1 MPEYFKPTNIF
12 TVNDS
17 FNWQET
23 NRLVILKIGLGVD
36 LGTTKKQIQRV
47 VRRLGDGT
55 AVSTWS
61 FEPRE
66 GLELCNAKAVPSSL
80 SYFKTLSIGLVRGI
94 GLSTSRSAGQRCMT
108 DSMSSVTVKI

>member
-1 MPEYFKPTNIF
+1 MPEYFKPPNIF

-36 LGTTKKQIQRV
+36 LGTTEKQIQRV

-66 GLELCNAKAVPSSL
+66 GLALCNAKEYLLPLVI
-80 SYFKTLSIGLVRGI
+80 LSIGLVRGI
-94 GLSTSRSAGQRCMT
+94 GLSTFRSAGQRCMT

>member
-1 MPEYFKPTNIF
+1 MPEYFKPPNIF

-36 LGTTKKQIQRV
+36 LGTTEKQIQRV

-66 GLELCNAKAVPSSL
+66 GLALCNAKAVPSSL
-80 SYFKTLSIGLVRGI
+80 SYFKYWFGPRNRTLDLPLCRPA
-94 GLSTSRSAGQRCMT
+94 LY
-108 DSMSSVTVKI
+108 D

>member
-1 MPEYFKPTNIF
+1 MPEYFKPPNIF

-36 LGTTKKQIQRV
+36 LGTTEKQIQRV

-66 GLELCNAKAVPSSL
+66 GLALCNAKAVPSSL
-80 SYFKTLSIGLVRGI
+80 SYFKTLSIGLVREI
-94 GLSTSRSAGQRCMT
+94 GLSTSRSAGQRSMT

>member
-1 MPEYFKPTNIF
+1 MLEYFKPPNIL
-12 TVNDS
+12 TVNDT

-36 LGTTKKQIQRV
+36 LGTTEKQIQRV

-66 GLELCNAKAVPSSL
+66 GLALSRAKVVPSSL
-80 SYFKTLSIGLVRGI
+80 KYFKTLSIGLVLGI
-94 GLSTSRSAGQRCMT
+94 GLPTSRSAGQCCMA
-108 DSMSSVTVKI
+108 DSMSSVMVKI

>member
-1 MPEYFKPTNIF
+1 MLEYFKPPNIF

-36 LGTTKKQIQRV
+36 LGTTEKQFQRV

-61 FEPRE
+61 YE
-66 GLELCNAKAVPSSL
+66 GLALCRAKAVPSSL

-94 GLSTSRSAGQRCMT
+94 GLSTSRSAGQHCMT